1 MRRTLRFGVLAA
13 FVAACGADTTARQE
27 PIRFSLSEGAEH
39 ILRPVAAARV
49 TTVYANFVDADVVV
63 TPDGSVES
71 VTILQGNP
79 AHSGSAT
86 AALKQWTFT
95 PFLQNSQPVRAI
107 VTVKIYVP
115 DQLTSAAEIAGA
127 TINATAFGLLREC
140 ERLVNA
146 NEGARAESV
155 CAEAAEATDQLP
167 AEAILER
174 SGARAWLGH
183 ALLLQ
188 RRSREALAQYEQELA
203 LGRRALSSSDAE
215 LASAYRHIGVAR
227 FALGDLKVADE
238 NLAQAV
244 TIMEAAITTLPAQR
258 SGYQERLGA
267 ILREQALVKRALGDT
282 ASASALERKAA
293 ALLAVP

>member
-1 MRRTLRFGVLAA
+1 MKPEEALAKRGIEA
-13 FVAACGADTTARQE
+13 
-27 PIRFSLSEGAEH
+27 
-39 ILRPVAAARV
+39 
-49 TTVYANFVDADVVV
+49 
-63 TPDGSVES
+63 VEA
-71 VTILQGNP
+71 GE
-79 AHSGSAT
+79 
-86 AALKQWTFT
+86 
-95 PFLQNSQPVRAI
+95 RM
-107 VTVKIYVP
+107 IYVP
-115 DQLTSAAEIAGA
+115 DQLTSAAEIASA

-146 NEGARAESV
+146 NEGPRAERV
-155 CAEAAEATDQLP
+155 CAKTVEATDQLP
-167 AEAILER
+167 DAILER

-188 RRSREALAQYEQELA
+188 RRPREALAQYEQELA

-238 NLAQAV
+238 NLAKAV
-244 TIMEAAITTLPAQR
+244 TIMEAAITNLPSQR

-267 ILREQALVKRALGDT
+267 ILREQALVQRALGDT